1 VIVTCHT
8 LSVEIPA
15 EFLARIKNQLGDEFE
30 AFLAHYD
37 EPAEIGLRVNTLKLI
52 PAAFAE
58 RTPFKLAPVPWAP
71 AGFLVDSS
79 ERPGKH
85 PYHTAGLYYLQDPAA
100 MAVTELLNPQPGE
113 RILDLAAA
121 PGGKTTHI
129 AARMQNRGL
138 LIANDLMAHR
148 AQVLAKNIERWGATN
163 TVVLNE
169 TPARL
174 AAHFGAFFDRVLV
187 DAPCSGEGMFRK
199 EPATRSDWMPKLV
212 ESCALRQDTILAEAA
227 LLVRPGGILVY
238 STCTFTPTEDEGSIA
253 RFLTKHP
260 EFEIESPPRYP
271 GFSPGRPDWLDDEH
285 LQNPALKQL
294 IRLWP
299 HNAPGEGH
307 FIAVLRKTSGEENPL
322 REAQA
327 TPPENAARH
336 DFQQFCTQ
344 TLHRQPDETHLSQQ
358 GAYIYTLPAGCPD
371 LRGLRVVHWGWWLG
385 IAKKNRFEP
394 SHALAMGLQPTQI
407 KNTHNLVVGDA
418 ALAAYLRGE
427 VLSSPG
433 ENGWVMLTVDGFP
446 LGWGKRVNNR
456 IKPHL
461 PNWLRQF

>member
-1 VIVTCHT
+1 MKT
-8 LSVEIPA
+8 
-15 EFLARIKNQLGDEFE
+15 QLGDEFE

-37 EPAEIGLRVNTLKLI
+37 ESAEIGLRVNTLKLTR
-52 PAAFAE
+52 AAFAE

-100 MAVTELLNPQPGE
+100 MAVTALLNPQPGE
-113 RILDLAAA
+113 RILDIAAA

-129 AARMQNRGL
+129 AAQMQNRGL
-138 LIANDLMAHR
+138 LVANDLMAHR
-148 AQVLAKNIERWGATN
+148 TQILAKNIERWGMQN

-199 EPATRSDWMPKLV
+199 EPATRNDWMPKLV

-227 LLVRPGGILVY
+227 PLVRPGGLLVY
-238 STCTFTPTEDEGSIA
+238 STCTFASEEDEGSIA
-253 RFLTKHP
+253 RFLAAHP
-260 EFEIESPPRYP
+260 EFEIESPPRFP
-271 GFSPGRPDWLDDEH
+271 GFSPGRPDWLDESF
-285 LQNPALKQL
+285 QNPALKHL
-294 IRLWP
+294 VRLWP
-299 HNAPGEGH
+299 HTAPGEGH
-307 FIAVLRKTSGEENPL
+307 FIAVLRKTGGEANPL

-327 TPPENAARH
+327 TPPENTAQR

-344 TLHRQPDETHLSQQ
+344 TLHWQPDEARLSQQ
-358 GAYIYTLPAGCPD
+358 GTYLYTLPAGCPD

-385 IAKKNRFEP
+385 TTKKNRFEP
-394 SHALAMGLQPTQI
+394 SHALAMGLQPAQV
-407 KNTHNLVVGDA
+407 KNTYHLVVGDA

-433 ENGWVMLTVDGFP
+433 ENGWVLLTVDGFS